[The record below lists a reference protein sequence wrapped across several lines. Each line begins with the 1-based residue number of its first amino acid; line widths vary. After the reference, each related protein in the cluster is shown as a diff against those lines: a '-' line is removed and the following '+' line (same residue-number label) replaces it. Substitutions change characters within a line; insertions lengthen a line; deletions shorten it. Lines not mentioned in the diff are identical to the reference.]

1 MGRTHRILGILLTSV
16 AIPSCLSAQEASTV
30 RFGISAG
37 GVSTLGLVIEYVD
50 GHGSTDLTLGTWSFR
65 DLSVSLVRRQYF
77 GVSALRPVV
86 GIGLWGILATP
97 EGERPGMALV
107 VRAPVGMDWRL
118 DGDHFL
124 TLDLNV
130 NQGIWVRR
138 TDPEDDTPLNR
149 RLVPLPGLSYRWWS
163 R

>member
-1 MGRTHRILGILLTSV
+1 MALAPVHAR
-16 AIPSCLSAQEASTV
+16 AQAANTV
-30 RFGISAG
+30 RLGLSLG
-37 GVSTLGLVIEYVD
+37 GVSTVGLVVEYVD

-97 EGERPGMALV
+97 EGERPGLALV
-107 VRAPVGMDWRL
+107 VRAPVGADWRVRTN
-118 DGDHFL
+118 HYL
-124 TLDLNV
+124 TLDLNI
-130 NQGIWVRR
+130 NRALWVRR

-149 RLVPLPGLSYRWWS
+149 RLVPLPGISYRWLS